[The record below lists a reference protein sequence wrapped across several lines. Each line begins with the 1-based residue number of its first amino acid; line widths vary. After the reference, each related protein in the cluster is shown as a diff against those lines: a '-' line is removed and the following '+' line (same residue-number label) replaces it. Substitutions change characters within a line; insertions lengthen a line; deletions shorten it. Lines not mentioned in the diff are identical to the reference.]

1 MYIKPTIYLH
11 IGAGKTGS
19 TSIQIWLKNSEV
31 ELAEAGYIIFDTD
44 FKPTAQ
50 HVKISNQQDYF
61 HNVLM
66 HGSEGIESFQHQF
79 RQNLSYMAENGF
91 HSAIIS
97 AENLINPWINAH
109 TWFLPFIDEC
119 NWKIIAYVRNQP
131 NYIISAWK
139 EWGYWINNFDDVL
152 DGTIRTQANWLNSLK
167 PWDDAFGQKNIYLG
181 VLDKSCLVDGLL
193 HHDFAAAINLTSIVA
208 HDQNLVHANKS
219 INNQT
224 ALLFAKIRHKYLAR
238 HPELQA
244 IVSKQKMTNREYT
257 IQQRFINNSKL
268 KRMFHKKKLVVSYA
282 PFAGTLESGSSLSL
296 VNQNILDQ
304 IHATYADSNHELLA
318 RYRPDIDIEQAFP
331 RVIHDSD
338 VKISDED
345 LIFHGFH
352 LFFEMSESFQTQL
365 KNFQTPLKNLAARST
380 IQQKHVR
387 ELNNVIME
395 QQKSI
400 KYLQS
405 QHDIVQ
411 TQLSQAQQ
419 QFSKVQQQIDEL
431 QNQLIVRNA
440 YNHDMNARLN
450 TIKYWGLRL
459 WNRLRNRS

>member
-1 MYIKPTIYLH
+1 MNTKPTIYLH

-19 TSIQIWLKNSEV
+19 TSIQTWLKNAEV

-44 FKPTAQ
+44 FNPTAK
-50 HVKISNQQDYF
+50 HTEISNQQDYF
-61 HNVLM
+61 HNVVM
-66 HGSEGIESFQHQF
+66 NGSEGIESFQQQF
-79 RQNLSYMAENGF
+79 RQNLTYMAENGF

-97 AENLINPWINAH
+97 AENLINPWRRAD

-131 NYIISAWK
+131 QYIISAWK
-139 EWGYWINNFDDVL
+139 EWGYWISNFDDYL
-152 DGTIRTQANWLNSLK
+152 NGTVRIHANWLKSLK
-167 PWDDAFGQKNIYLG
+167 SWDDTFGQSNIYLG
-181 VLDKSCLVDGLL
+181 ILDKNCLVNGLL
-193 HHDFAAAINLTSIVA
+193 HHDFATSINQPHIVS
-208 HDQNLVHANKS
+208 HDQKLVHANTS

-224 ALLFAKIRHKYLAR
+224 ALLFAKIRQKHLEH
-238 HPELQA
+238 HPEVAA
-244 IVSKQKMTNREYT
+244 IVAKQKMTNQEES
-257 IQQRFINNSKL
+257 IQQRLINNSKL
-268 KRMFHKKKLVVSYA
+268 KGMFHKKKLVVSYA
-282 PFAGTLESGSSLSL
+282 PFAGTLESGSPLSL

-304 IHATYADSNHELLA
+304 IHATYAQSNHELLV
-318 RYRPDIDIEQAFP
+318 RYRPDIDIERAFP

-365 KNFQTPLKNLAARST
+365 KNLVTSGTN
-380 IQQKHVR
+380 QQKNIHD
-387 ELNNVIME
+387 LNNIIIE

-400 KYLQS
+400 KYLQN
-405 QHDIVQ
+405 QHGIVQ

-431 QNQLIVRNA
+431 QNQLAIRSA
-440 YNHDMNARLN
+440 YMHDINARSN
-450 TIKYWGLRL
+450 PIKYWGLRL
-459 WNRLRNRS
+459 WNRLRNRSH